1 LRLSSPP
8 DLRRWPKV
16 PWQDSNLR
24 PGCPQFLTRS
34 HRAWS
39 PRAGGGPPLRPR
51 CSVNRPSWDRGVR
64 PPLGILPLW
73 GQTTLRSVHQR
84 MAWYESR
91 GASSLPRHL
100 GSRIEAPRSGR
111 ETLAGWPTRRSGRT
125 RRLVLLRAIAVFVL
139 CASLLV
145 ACGGGGGGYGGG
157 GGGGAST
164 TATTTVG
171 STTTTTTGTT
181 TTTSAETTTS

>member
-1 LRLSSPP
+1 MAVGAPGRMRTCDRVAHSSGQKPP
-8 DLRRWPKV
+8 CLESSSGR
-16 PWQDSNLR
+16 
-24 PGCPQFLTRS
+24 
-34 HRAWS
+34 
-39 PRAGGGPPLRPR
+39 GPPLRPR

-100 GSRIEAPRSGR
+100 GSRIEASRSGR
-111 ETLAGWPTRRSGRT
+111 ETLTRWPTRRSGRT

-157 GGGGAST
+157 GGGGGGAST

-171 STTTTTTGTT
+171 STTTTTMGTT